1 MVSNFSGEIWLFSK
15 KFCILIGCCVTSK
28 TACTGCIRLMLILSI
43 KIELT
48 SDGLNQWQVT
58 NVDLDDFFLKK
69 FMVFVNS
76 GFSLYFLW
84 EKIEFLRFLERFEI
98 FLDFLPTLFH
108 SNKDVVRLI
117 FEYIKMLQR
126 LEPNKRYW
134 KERIHFTSC
143 TLSCKHFFVHRS
155 C

>member
-1 MVSNFSGEIWLFSK
+1 
-15 KFCILIGCCVTSK
+15 
-28 TACTGCIRLMLILSI
+28 
-43 KIELT
+43 
-48 SDGLNQWQVT
+48 
-58 NVDLDDFFLKK
+58 
-69 FMVFVNS
+69 MVFGNS

-134 KERIHFTSC
+134 KERIHDASC
-143 TLSCKHFFVHRS
+143 TLSCDHFFVHRS

>member
-1 MVSNFSGEIWLFSK
+1 MVSNFSGKIFSK
-15 KFCILIGCCVTSK
+15 IFCILIGWCITSK

-58 NVDLDDFFLKK
+58 HVFSEEIYGFWIVYIFFGRI
-69 FMVFVNS
+69 F
-76 GFSLYFLW
+76 
-84 EKIEFLRFLERFEI
+84 EFLRFHER

-134 KERIHFTSC
+134 KERIHHASC
-143 TLSCKHFFVHRS
+143 TFFRA
-155 C
+155 